1 MSMEQIYRIA
11 EHTILIRTLYSQM
24 HREAAAFA
32 AAGAVDFTVETTQ
45 ADIDEERVRAERE
58 QGSHAASDAYIETL
72 AVYRKIAERMPEDD
86 TVLFHGSAIA
96 VDGEAY
102 IFAAKSGTG
111 KSTHA
116 RLWRELLGDRAVMIN
131 DDKPLLRITADGAAV
146 YGTPWNGKH
155 RLGINGSAPVKAIC
169 ILERGEQNRI
179 ARVDPKAAYPTLL
192 QQTYRPASALGLQ
205 KTLTLI
211 DRLLMTT
218 PIYRLQCN
226 MELEAARVSYQAM
239 KENGQ

>member
-1 MSMEQIYRIA
+1 MSMEQTYRIA

-58 QGSHAASDAYIETL
+58 QGSHGASDAYIETL

-192 QQTYRPASALGLQ
+192 QQTYRPASTQALQ

-211 DRLLMTT
+211 DRLLTTT

-239 KENGQ
+239 KENRQ

>member
-1 MSMEQIYRIA
+1 MEQIYRIA

-45 ADIDEERVRAERE
+45 ADIDEERVRAAKE
-58 QGSHAASDAYIETL
+58 QGQQAFSDAYVETL

-86 TVLFHGSAIA
+86 IVLFHGSAIA
-96 VDGEAY
+96 VDGVAY

-131 DDKPLLRITADGAAV
+131 DDKPLLHISEDGATV

-155 RLGINGSAPVKAIC
+155 RLGTNGSAPVRAIC

-179 ARVDPKAAYPTLL
+179 ARIDPKAAYPTLL

-211 DRLLMTT
+211 DRLLLTT
-218 PIYRLQCN
+218 PIYRLMCN
-226 MELEAARVSYQAM
+226 MEPEAARVSYQAM